1 MKNIAKLSFLALIAL
16 MLSYIESIIPM
27 PVPAPGIKL
36 GLANLVTLF
45 LLVNK
50 QNKGAILVLI
60 TRTVLASLLFA
71 NPVNLLYSLGGGF
84 LSLAVMSLIIKA
96 YPKRVSL
103 IGVSVAGAVF
113 HNFGQIAVACLLM
126 RSLTLLYY
134 LPILIFVAVI
144 TGVIIALIGTFLFPR
159 LSKFY
164 VEQ

>member
-84 LSLAVMSLIIKA
+84 LSLVIMSLIIKA

-126 RSLTLLYY
+126 RSITLLYY

-159 LSKFY
+159 LSKFH